1 MRVADVM
8 TRNPVVCRLDTPL
21 SAAATIMRDRDIGD
35 LLVEEDGRLV
45 GIVTDRDIVVRG
57 LAEGRNPEIVTVG
70 DIATGPVESVE
81 TEADV
86 NEAARRMEQNAIRR
100 LAVIDATGR
109 PVGIVTLGDLAAAVD
124 GDSAL
129 GSISSAPP
137 NN

>member
-8 TRNPVVCRLDTPL
+8 TRNPVVCRLDTSL
-21 SAAATIMRDRDIGD
+21 AAAATIMRDRDIGD
-35 LLVEEDGRLV
+35 LLVEQDGRLV
-45 GIVTDRDIVVRG
+45 GIVTDRDIVVSG
-57 LAEGRNPEIVTVG
+57 LAEGRDPAALTVG
-70 DIATGPVESVE
+70 DVATGPVECVE

-86 NEAARRMEQNAIRR
+86 NDAARLMEQSAVRR

-124 GDSAL
+124 SESAL
-129 GSISSAPP
+129 GSISASPP

>member
-35 LLVEEDGRLV
+35 LLVEQDGRLV

-57 LAEGRNPEIVTVG
+57 LAEGRDPGSLTVG
-70 DIATGPVESVE
+70 DVATGPVECVE
-81 TEADV
+81 TEAEV
-86 NEAARRMEQNAIRR
+86 NEAARRMEQSAVRR

-124 GDSAL
+124 SDSAL